1 MKIMKQSIVINQNN
15 VVKDAVRFSEK
26 SDMPTSMSKAVEL
39 EILRKRMM
47 SGECVR
53 FLYLKA
59 DGVTLRM
66 AVGTLQKD
74 SVEANVKGTGVNR
87 SQYGQ
92 FCYLDTQKMGWRS
105 FKVQNFVGIID

>member
-1 MKIMKQSIVINQNN
+1 MKQSIILSERNIVS
-15 VVKDAVRFSEK
+15 DAARISQR

-47 SGECVR
+47 SGEVVR

-59 DGVTLRM
+59 DNVTVRM

-74 SVEANVKGTGVNR
+74 SVLANVKGTGAPKR
-87 SQYGQ
+87 IYGQ
-92 FCYLDTQKMGWRS
+92 FSYIDCAKLGWRS
-105 FKVQNFVGIID
+105 FRISNFIGIID

>member
-1 MKIMKQSIVINQNN
+1 MKQSIVISESNI
-15 VVKDAVRFSEK
+15 VSDAARISQR

-39 EILRKRMM
+39 EVLRKRMM
-47 SGECVR
+47 KGEVVR

-59 DGVTLRM
+59 DNITLRM

-74 SVEANVKGTGVNR
+74 SVKANVKGTGVNR
-87 SQYGQ
+87 RQYGQ

-105 FKVQNFVGIID
+105 FKIQNFIGIID

>member
-1 MKIMKQSIVINQNN
+1 MKQSIILSEKNI
-15 VVKDAVRFSEK
+15 VKDAVKFSQK
-26 SDMPTSMSKAVEL
+26 SDIPTAMSKAVAL

-47 SGECVR
+47 SGEVVR

-59 DGVTLRM
+59 DGITLRM

-87 SQYGQ
+87 SQFGQ

>member
-1 MKIMKQSIVINQNN
+1 MKQSIVINRNN
-15 VVKDAVRFSEK
+15 VVMDAVRFSEK
-26 SDMPTSMSKAVEL
+26 SDTPTAMSKAVAL
-39 EILRKRMM
+39 EVLRKRMM

-59 DGVTLRM
+59 DGITPRM
-66 AVGTLQKD
+66 AVGTLEKN

-105 FKVQNFVGIID
+105 FKIQNFIGIID

>member
-1 MKIMKQSIVINQNN
+1 MKQSIVISERN
-15 VVKDAVRFSEK
+15 VMSDAARISQR
-26 SDMPTSMSKAVEL
+26 SDVPTSMSKAVEL

-47 SGECVR
+47 AGEVVR

-59 DGVTLRM
+59 DNVTVRM

-87 SQYGQ
+87 RQFGQ
-92 FCYLDTQKMGWRS
+92 FCYLDTEKLAWRS
-105 FKVQNFVGIID
+105 FRISNFIGIID

>member
-1 MKIMKQSIVINQNN
+1 MKQSIVISERN
-15 VVKDAVRFSEK
+15 VMSDAARISQR

-47 SGECVR
+47 SGEVVR

-59 DGVTLRM
+59 DNVTVRM

-87 SQYGQ
+87 SQFGQ
-92 FCYLDTQKMGWRS
+92 FCYLDTLKLAWRS
-105 FKVQNFVGIID
+105 FRISNFIGIID

>member
-1 MKIMKQSIVINQNN
+1 MKQSIVINQHN

-26 SDMPTSMSKAVEL
+26 SDMPTAMSKAVEL

-53 FLYLKA
+53 FMYLKA
-59 DGVTLRM
+59 DGITPRI

-87 SQYGQ
+87 SQFGQ
-92 FCYLDTQKMGWRS
+92 FCYLDTIKMGWRS
-105 FKVQNFVGIID
+105 FKIQNFIGIID

>member
-1 MKIMKQSIVINQNN
+1 MKQSIVINQNN

-26 SDMPTSMSKAVEL
+26 SDLHTSMSKAVEL

-47 SGECVR
+47 SGEVVR

-59 DGVTLRM
+59 DGVTPRI

-87 SQYGQ
+87 SQFGQ

-105 FKVQNFVGIID
+105 FLVQNFVGIID

>member
-1 MKIMKQSIVINQNN
+1 MKQSIVISERNIIS
-15 VVKDAVRFSEK
+15 DAARISQR
-26 SDMPTSMSKAVEL
+26 SDVPTSMSKAVEL

-47 SGECVR
+47 SGEVVR

-59 DGVTLRM
+59 DNVTVRM

-87 SQYGQ
+87 RQFGQ
-92 FCYLDTQKMGWRS
+92 FCYLDTEKLAWRS
-105 FKVQNFVGIID
+105 FRISNFIGIID

>member
-1 MKIMKQSIVINQNN
+1 MKQSIVINQHN
-15 VVKDAVRFSEK
+15 VVKDAIRFSEK
-26 SDMPTSMSKAVEL
+26 SDMPTAMSKAVEL

-59 DGVTLRM
+59 DGITPRM

-87 SQYGQ
+87 SQFGQ
-92 FCYLDTQKMGWRS
+92 FCYLDTQKLAWRS
-105 FKVQNFVGIID
+105 FLISNFIGIID

>member
-1 MKIMKQSIVINQNN
+1 MKQSIVISERN
-15 VVKDAVRFSEK
+15 VMSDAARISQR
-26 SDMPTSMSKAVEL
+26 SDVPTSMSKAVEL

-47 SGECVR
+47 SGEVVR

-59 DGVTLRM
+59 DNVTVRM

-87 SQYGQ
+87 RQFGQ
-92 FCYLDTQKMGWRS
+92 FCYLDTEKLAWRS
-105 FKVQNFVGIID
+105 FRISNFIGIID

>member
-1 MKIMKQSIVINQNN
+1 MKQSIVISERN
-15 VVKDAVRFSEK
+15 VMSDAARISQR
-26 SDMPTSMSKAVEL
+26 SDVTTSMSKAVEL

-47 SGECVR
+47 SGEVVR

-59 DGVTLRM
+59 DNVTVRM

-87 SQYGQ
+87 RQFGQ
-92 FCYLDTQKMGWRS
+92 FCYLDTEKLAWRS
-105 FKVQNFVGIID
+105 FRISNFIGIID

>member
-1 MKIMKQSIVINQNN
+1 MKQSIVISERNI
-15 VVKDAVRFSEK
+15 VSDAARISQR

-39 EILRKRMM
+39 EVLRKRMLK
-47 SGECVR
+47 GEVVR

-59 DGVTLRM
+59 DNVTLRM

-87 SQYGQ
+87 RQYGQ
-92 FCYLDTQKMGWRS
+92 FCYLDTQKMAWRS
-105 FKVQNFVGIID
+105 FRISNFVGIID